1 MALPKKGRKDIA
13 WILGITAAVV
23 ILLAGM
29 ALAAGI
35 AVIIVVSYQSDG
47 DLLLVL
53 LGFYPENPLV
63 FQWSLR

>member
-35 AVIIVVSYQSDG
+35 AVSIVGRYQSD
-47 DLLLVL
+47 
-53 LGFYPENPLV
+53 
-63 FQWSLR
+63 

>member
-1 MALPKKGRKDIA
+1 MALPKRGRKDRA

-35 AVIIVVSYQSDG
+35 AVSIVGSYQSD
-47 DLLLVL
+47 
-53 LGFYPENPLV
+53 
-63 FQWSLR
+63 